1 MRDIGSWKITIT
13 VTRKITGLEDKIYA
27 KIIDLE
33 MIFLKP
39 IEIGT
44 Q

>member
-1 MRDIGSWKITIT
+1 MT

-39 IEIGT
+39 IDD
-44 Q
+44 